1 MAGLAERS
9 LRVQAHVVCAAV
21 GGGDALDAQAY
32 PFPMERRHP
41 RRSPV
46 RWLPIA
52 GGFVLVAAVAA
63 AVVIPAAADA
73 QVDLPDKTPAELLE
87 FAAASD
93 VTALTGTIEQT
104 SDLGLPDVA
113 SLTDSSGG
121 AESSAGVSDA
131 LDLLTGSHTANVYLD
146 GDRSRLQVLD
156 RLAERDVYVDRAA
169 GEGWFVD
176 SETKTATHYTASGD
190 MTAPRKQPDATAQ
203 TPQQML
209 DDALAKLDDSTEIS
223 VGTDGRVAGRDVY
236 ELVLVPNDDASL
248 VGEVRFA
255 IDGETGAAVAASIT
269 ARGADQPAFDVAFTD
284 VSYSAPDPVTLTYT
298 PAPGYTVENE
308 TLSAPDHGGAPDPG
322 DTRTDAAHQ
331 PVVHGEGW
339 TAVVELPAADT
350 SSSGATSEQQ
360 ATLESLTRPVAG
372 GRVLET
378 ALVTVY
384 FADDG
389 RVFAGAV
396 SADHLAR
403 VAAGD

>member
-1 MAGLAERS
+1 M
-9 LRVQAHVVCAAV
+9 
-21 GGGDALDAQAY
+21 D
-32 PFPMERRHP
+32 RRYP
-41 RRSPV
+41 RRSPA
-46 RWLPIA
+46 RRLPIA
-52 GGFVLVAAVAA
+52 GAVVLVAAVAA

-73 QVDLPDKTPAELLE
+73 RVDLPDKTPAELLQ

-93 VTALTGTIEQT
+93 VTAMTGTIEQT
-104 SDLGLPDVA
+104 SDLGLPDL
-113 SLTDSSGG
+113 SGLTDSPDGTDSRAG
-121 AESSAGVSDA
+121 ASDA
-131 LDLLTGSHTANVYLD
+131 IDLLTGSHTAEVYFD

-156 RLAERDVYVDRAA
+156 RLAERNVYVDRAA

-176 SETKTATHYTASGD
+176 SETQTATHFTVDGD
-190 MTAPRKQPDATAQ
+190 MSPPQPRRDATGQ

-209 DDALAKLDDSTEIS
+209 DDALATLGESTEIL

-236 ELVLVPNDDASL
+236 ELVLAPNDEAGL
-248 VGEVRFA
+248 VDEVRFA
-255 IDGETGAAVAASIT
+255 IDGETGAALAASVT
-269 ARGADQPAFDVAFTD
+269 ARGADRPAFDISFTD
-284 VSYSAPDPVTLTYT
+284 VSFAAPDPATLAYT
-298 PAPGYTVENE
+298 PAPGYIVEEKALSSPHAGATQE
-308 TLSAPDHGGAPDPG
+308 TE
-322 DTRTDAAHQ
+322 TDAAAR

-339 TAVVELPAADT
+339 TAVVELPPADM
-350 SSSGATSEQQ
+350 STSEARGQDA

-396 SADHLAR
+396 SAEHLAQ

>member
-1 MAGLAERS
+1 M
-9 LRVQAHVVCAAV
+9 
-21 GGGDALDAQAY
+21 D
-32 PFPMERRHP
+32 RRHP
-41 RRSPV
+41 RRSPAL
-46 RWLPIA
+46 WLSIA
-52 GGFVLVAAVAA
+52 GASVLVAAVAA
-63 AVVIPAAADA
+63 AVVIPTAADA
-73 QVDLPDKTPAELLE
+73 QVNLPDKTPAELVA

-93 VTALTGTIEQT
+93 ATAMTGTIEQT
-104 SDLGLPDVA
+104 SDLGLPDL
-113 SLTDSSGG
+113 SSFTDSSGD
-121 AESSAGVSDA
+121 ADSSAGASDA
-131 LDLLTGSHTANVYLD
+131 VDLLTGSHTANVYLD

-176 SETKTATHYTASGD
+176 SETQTATHYTVGGD
-190 MTAPRKQPDATAQ
+190 MGAPERRPEATAE

-209 DDALAKLDDSTEIS
+209 DDALATLGASTEIS

-236 ELVLVPNDDASL
+236 ELVLAPNDAASL

-255 IDGETGAAVAASIT
+255 IDGETGAALAASVT
-269 ARGADQPAFDVAFTD
+269 ARGADQPAFAITFTD
-284 VSYSAPDPVTLTYT
+284 VSFEAPDPATLTYT
-298 PAPGYTVENE
+298 PAPGYTVENKA
-308 TLSAPDHGGAPDPG
+308 LSAPDHGATSDSGKEG
-322 DTRTDAAHQ
+322 TGTDAADP

-350 SSSGATSEQQ
+350 STSEARGADA
-360 ATLESLTRPVAG
+360 ATIQGLTRPVAG

-378 ALVTVY
+378 ALVTVF

-396 SADHLAR
+396 SADHLAQ

>member
-1 MAGLAERS
+1 M
-9 LRVQAHVVCAAV
+9 
-21 GGGDALDAQAY
+21 D
-32 PFPMERRHP
+32 RRHP
-41 RRSPV
+41 RRSPT
-46 RWLPIA
+46 RWLSIA
-52 GGFVLVAAVAA
+52 GASVLAAAVAA
-63 AVVIPAAADA
+63 AVVIPTAADA
-73 QVDLPDKTPAELLE
+73 QANLPDKTPAELLE
-87 FAAASD
+87 FAAASE

-104 SDLGLPDVA
+104 SDLGLPDLS
-113 SLTDSSGG
+113 SLTESSGD
-121 AESSAGVSDA
+121 ADSSAGASDA
-131 LDLLTGSHTANVYLD
+131 IDLLTGSHTANVYLD

-176 SETKTATHYTASGD
+176 SETKNATHYTVSGD
-190 MTAPRKQPDATAQ
+190 MTAPEWRPDATGE

-209 DDALAKLDDSTEIS
+209 DDALATLDDSTEVS

-236 ELVLVPNDDASL
+236 ELVLVPKDAASL

-255 IDGETGAAVAASIT
+255 IDGETGAALAASVT
-269 ARGADQPAFDVAFTD
+269 ALGADQPAFDITFTD
-284 VSYSAPDPVTLTYT
+284 VSFAAPDPSTLTYT
-298 PAPGYTVENE
+298 PAPGYTVEKK
-308 TLSAPDHGGAPDPG
+308 TLSAPSRDHAAAPDSG
-322 DTRTDAAHQ
+322 QSDVETDAADP

-339 TAVVELPAADT
+339 TAVVELPRADT
-350 SSSGATSEQQ
+350 STSDAGGAD
-360 ATLESLTRPVAG
+360 AAMLESLTQPVAG

-396 SADHLAR
+396 SADHLAQ

>member
-1 MAGLAERS
+1 M
-9 LRVQAHVVCAAV
+9 
-21 GGGDALDAQAY
+21 D
-32 PFPMERRHP
+32 RRHP
-41 RRSPV
+41 RRSPA

-52 GGFVLVAAVAA
+52 GAFVLVSAVAA
-63 AVVIPAAADA
+63 AVVIPTAADA
-73 QVDLPDKTPAELLE
+73 RVDLPDKTPAALLE

-93 VTALTGTIEQT
+93 VTAMTGTIEQT
-104 SDLGLPDVA
+104 SDLGLPDLS
-113 SLTDSSGG
+113 SLMDSSGS
-121 AESSAGVSDA
+121 ADSSAGASDA
-131 LDLLTGSHTANVYLD
+131 VDLLTGSHTANVYLD

-156 RLAERDVYVDRAA
+156 RLAERDVYVDRAV

-176 SETKTATHYTASGD
+176 SETKTATHYTAGGD
-190 MTAPRKQPDATAQ
+190 NGSLEQPDPTVK

-209 DDALAKLDDSTEIS
+209 DDALTRLGESTEIS

-236 ELVLVPNDDASL
+236 ELVLVPTDAASI

-255 IDGETGAAVAASIT
+255 IDGETGAALAASVT
-269 ARGADQPAFDVAFTD
+269 ARGAEQPAFDIAFTEA
-284 VSYSAPDPVTLTYT
+284 SFAAPDPATLTYT
-298 PAPGYTVENE
+298 PAPGYTVETK
-308 TLSAPDHGGAPDPG
+308 TLSPPDRDHAATPG
-322 DTRTDAAHQ
+322 QRDSRTDAAHQ
-331 PVVHGEGW
+331 PIVHGEGW
-339 TAVVELPAADT
+339 TAVVELPQADT
-350 SSSGATSEQQ
+350 SSSEAGGLDA

>member
-1 MAGLAERS
+1 M
-9 LRVQAHVVCAAV
+9 
-21 GGGDALDAQAY
+21 D
-32 PFPMERRHP
+32 RRHP
-41 RRSPV
+41 RRSPA

-52 GGFVLVAAVAA
+52 GAFVLVAAVAA
-63 AVVIPAAADA
+63 AVVIPTAADA
-73 QVDLPDKTPAELLE
+73 RVDLPDKTPAALLE

-93 VTALTGTIEQT
+93 VTAMTGTIEQR
-104 SDLGLPDVA
+104 SDLGLPDLS
-113 SLTDSSGG
+113 SLMDSSGST
-121 AESSAGVSDA
+121 ESSADASDVV
-131 LDLLTGSHTANVYLD
+131 DLLTGSHTANLYLD

-176 SETKTATHYTASGD
+176 SETKTATHYTAGGD
-190 MTAPRKQPDATAQ
+190 KGSLEQPDATVE

-209 DDALAKLDDSTEIS
+209 DDAFAKLGDSTEIS
-223 VGTDGRVAGRDVY
+223 VGTDGRVAGREVY
-236 ELVLVPNDDASL
+236 ELVLVPMDAASL

-255 IDGETGAAVAASIT
+255 IDGQTGAALAASVT
-269 ARGADQPAFDVAFTD
+269 ARGAEQPAFDIAFTE
-284 VSYSAPDPVTLTYT
+284 VSFAAPDPATLAYT
-298 PAPGYTVENE
+298 PAAGYAVE
-308 TLSAPDHGGAPDPG
+308 TKALSSPHTDSGATQERG
-322 DTRTDAAHQ
+322 TDAATQ

-339 TAVVELPAADT
+339 TAVVELPQADP
-350 SSSGATSEQQ
+350 SSSEAGGLEA

-384 FADDG
+384 FTDDG

-396 SADHLAR
+396 SADHLAQ

>member
-1 MAGLAERS
+1 M
-9 LRVQAHVVCAAV
+9 
-21 GGGDALDAQAY
+21 D
-32 PFPMERRHP
+32 RRHP
-41 RRSPV
+41 RRSPA

-52 GGFVLVAAVAA
+52 GAFVLAAAVTA

-73 QVDLPDKTPAELLE
+73 QVNLPDKTPAELLE

-93 VTALTGTIEQT
+93 VTAMTGTIEQT
-104 SDLGLPDVA
+104 SDLGLPDLS
-113 SLTDSSGG
+113 SLTGPSGTADSS
-121 AESSAGVSDA
+121 ADASDA
-131 LDLLTGSHTANVYLD
+131 IDLLTGSHTAKVYLD
-146 GDRSRLQVLD
+146 GDKSRVQVLD
-156 RLAERDVYVDRAA
+156 RLAERDVYIDRAA

-190 MTAPRKQPDATAQ
+190 MTAPQQQPDATAQ

-209 DDALAKLDDSTEIS
+209 DDALTKLGDSTEIS

-236 ELVLVPNDDASL
+236 ELVLVPDDAASL

-255 IDGETGAAVAASIT
+255 IDGETGAALAASIT
-269 ARGADQPAFDVAFTD
+269 ARGADQPAFDIEFMD
-284 VSYSAPDPVTLTYT
+284 VSFAAPDPATLTYT
-298 PAPGYTVENE
+298 PASGYTVENK
-308 TLSAPDHGGAPDPG
+308 TLSAPDHGATPGQG
-322 DTRTDAAHQ
+322 DTGTDAAHQ

-339 TAVVELPAADT
+339 TAVVELPPADT
-350 SSSGATSEQQ
+350 STSGATSQQQ

-384 FADDG
+384 FAEDG

-396 SADHLAR
+396 SADHLAH